1 MRLRVEIKV
10 KRILPDAIFSALT
23 STLALTSRTIFSM
36 IKHYTIPIFIP
47 ELACPF
53 QCVFCN
59 QEKISGHQNIPNE
72 KEIITIIEDHLRTF
86 RDIEKKVEVGF
97 FGGSFTGIPIDE
109 QRNYLKIIEPYIK
122 LDKIQ
127 GIRLSTRPD
136 YISVDILNMLNDH
149 QVTTIELGAQSFD
162 DDVLHKSRRGH
173 TASQIEQ
180 AAAMILD
187 SGFNLG
193 LQMMIGLP
201 GDSLEKSILTAN
213 KIIEAGAHCTR
224 IYPAVVIKDTVM
236 HRWYNQGKYKP
247 LSLDQA
253 VDWTKQI
260 LPFFEEAGV
269 KVIRVG
275 LHPSEGLV
283 SGDELVYGPFHPSF
297 RELVISAIWN
307 DMLVPLLSNETGRDI
322 EIHVPAKELN
332 YAVGYKSVNKKMLL
346 KKFNSVKFVA
356 NTNILGRS
364 FKHYRVAVKL
374 L

>member
-1 MRLRVEIKV
+1 
-10 KRILPDAIFSALT
+10 
-23 STLALTSRTIFSM
+23 M

-59 QEKISGHQNIPNE
+59 QEKISGHQSIPNE
-72 KEIITIIEDHLRTF
+72 KEIIDIIENHLSTF
-86 RDIEKKVEVGF
+86 RDIEKNVEVGF
-97 FGGSFTGIPIDE
+97 FGGSFTGIPIVE
-109 QRNYLKIIEPYIK
+109 QRNYLKIIKPYI
-122 LDKIQ
+122 DSGKIQ
-127 GIRLSTRPD
+127 GVRLSTRPD
-136 YISVDILNMLNDH
+136 YINNEILNMLNNH
-149 QVTTIELGAQSFD
+149 HVTTIELGAQSFD

-187 SGFNLG
+187 NGFKLG

-201 GDSLEKSILTAN
+201 GDTFEKAVFTAN

-236 HRWYNQGKYKP
+236 HKWYKQGKYKP
-247 LSLDQA
+247 LSLEQA

-260 LPFFEEAGV
+260 LPLFEEAGV

-283 SGDELVYGPFHPSF
+283 SGNELIDGPFHPSF
-297 RELVISAIWN
+297 KELVISAIWN
-307 DMLVPLLSNETGRDI
+307 DLLTPLHSNETGRDI
-322 EIHVPAKELN
+322 EIIVPAKELN
-332 YAVGYKSVNKKMLL
+332 YAIGYSSVNKKMLL
-346 KKFNSVKFVA
+346 QKFNSVKFIA
-356 NTNILGRS
+356 DTDISGRS
-364 FKHYRVAVKL
+364 FKIR
-374 L
+374 